1 MNRDGF
7 VNKKEFQWMTTNT
20 ILSQKKIDT
29 MFKVFTISSRLSN
42 KQYAERRP
50 FQRCDLDG
58 DGKLNYDEF
67 IRYQNLLFLFFWW
80 KNQLFL

>member
-29 MFKVFTISSRLSN
+29 MFKVS
-42 KQYAERRP
+42 
-50 FQRCDLDG
+50 
-58 DGKLNYDEF
+58 NYDNLNHETLPKL
-67 IRYQNLLFLFFWW
+67 ISKVVWHQLLFRLVNKW
-80 KNQLFL
+80 KKLLYSIAGALVAITV

>member
-29 MFKVFTISSRLSN
+29 MFKVVLTL
-42 KQYAERRP
+42 KQV
-50 FQRCDLDG
+50 FQTNSML
-58 DGKLNYDEF
+58 
-67 IRYQNLLFLFFWW
+67 ITFLYRDVILTVME
-80 KNQLFL
+80 N

>member
-29 MFKVFTISSRLSN
+29 MFKVFKYDNLYHEILPKLIS
-42 KQYAERRP
+42 KVVWHQ
-50 FQRCDLDG
+50 
-58 DGKLNYDEF
+58 
-67 IRYQNLLFLFFWW
+67 LLFRLVNKWR
-80 KNQLFL
+80 KLLYSIAGALVVITV